1 MPRSGA
7 TTRQNILDAAQGII
21 LQRGFAGASIDRII
35 TEAGITKGA
44 FFHHFPNKAALAEAV
59 ITRFIETEAALFDGI
74 CVRAER
80 LSDDP
85 VQRLL
90 NILGLYAD
98 ALDQHPEVVE
108 GCLYASVALQRSEYP
123 ETISSLTSASIEQ
136 TVEKLRPYYQA
147 ALAAAP
153 PRKAVDVNDLGRPV
167 RQRPVKAP
175 LFWQAFARTRRCRD
189 GNSAICRPKPHCYS
203 ADNRLNQI
211 RTLA

>member
-7 TTRQNILDAAQGII
+7 TTRLNILNAAQGII

-59 ITRFIETEAALFDGI
+59 VTRFIETEAALFDDI

-98 ALDQHPEVVE
+98 ALDQHPEVIE
-108 GCLYASVALQRSEYP
+108 GCIYASVALQRSEYP
-123 ETISSLTSASIEQ
+123 ATISGLTSVSIEQ
-136 TVEKLRPYYQA
+136 TVDKLRPYYQA
-147 ALAAAP
+147 ALDAAP
-153 PRKAVDVNDLGRPV
+153 PRKAVDVDDLVDLFVSAGEGAIILAGVRQDPALPGRQFRNLQAQTALLLGR
-167 RQRPVKAP
+167 
-175 LFWQAFARTRRCRD
+175 
-189 GNSAICRPKPHCYS
+189 
-203 ADNRLNQI
+203 
-211 RTLA
+211 